1 MTPPVTSSPCHPVTV
16 SPCHPVTLSGLAGK
30 RIVVTR
36 SVHQADE
43 LDDLLRGRGAEPL
56 PYPCIAIAPPAAL
69 GPLDAALRAAAAG
82 AFDWLALTSSNTAA
96 ALAERWAALG
106 LAPGDLRRVAVA
118 AVGSATA
125 RAVER
130 LFGVTPALTPPEFVA
145 EALAAALSARGPA
158 NARILL
164 CQADLARPAL
174 AEALRTAGWAVTTVV
189 AYRTVIGSGGIR
201 LAEHLAAG
209 AVDAITFT
217 SPSTV
222 HNLAQRLAAEGG
234 RLADLA
240 GVGIAC
246 LGPVTAAAARQAG
259 LPIHALCVPAEHTI
273 PALVD
278 ALDAYFTEK

>member
-1 MTPPVTSSPCHPVTV
+1 V
-16 SPCHPVTLSGLAGK
+16 SPYPGVFPSETHSGGLAGK

-36 SVHQADE
+36 SVHQAEE
-43 LDDLLRGRGAEPL
+43 LDDLLRSRGAEPL
-56 PYPCIAIAPPAAL
+56 PYPCIAIAPPEDP

-82 AFDWLALTSSNTAA
+82 AFDWLTLTSSNTAA
-96 ALAERWAALG
+96 ALAARWAALG

-125 RAVER
+125 RAVAR

-145 EALAAALSARGPA
+145 EALAAALIARGPA
-158 NARILL
+158 RAHILL

-174 AEALRTAGWAVTTVV
+174 AEALRTAGWAVTTVI
-189 AYRTVIGSGGIR
+189 AYRTIIGSGGIR
-201 LAEHLAAG
+201 LADHLAAG
-209 AVDAITFT
+209 AVDAVAFT

-222 HNLAQRLAAEGG
+222 HNLAQRLQAEGG

-240 GVGIAC
+240 SVCIAC

-259 LPIHALCVPAEHTI
+259 LLGHALCVPAEHTI